1 MLFRSPVTTETPP
14 VTTETPPETPGGEET
29 PPVSTESP
37 PPEESEQPPEDPED
51 PPEEYPTEL
60 PDPNDPDAPDTI
72 TIWEDDVP
80 KTYIKVWNEETEEFE
95 YILDEEIPLANREPE
110 LETPATGDA
119 RLTGLW
125 LLVNVLSLTG
135 LAAVY
140 FLKIHK
146 KKRG

>member
-1 MLFRSPVTTETPP
+1 MLSPENAQHIVDEMKAAIRCDINIMD
-14 VTTETPPETPGGEET
+14 ENGMILA
-29 PPVSTESP
+29 STNPARRGTVHAGARQIIENRLES
-37 PPEESEQPPEDPED
+37 
-51 PPEEYPTEL
+51 L
-60 PDPNDPDAPDTI
+60 